1 MLDFAILRSFIYFF
15 FLSLLSARQWSDIVK
30 KTHFVHSCLDVKR
43 SIDKT
48 PFDRLS

>member
-1 MLDFAILRSFIYFF
+1 MLDFAILRSFIFF